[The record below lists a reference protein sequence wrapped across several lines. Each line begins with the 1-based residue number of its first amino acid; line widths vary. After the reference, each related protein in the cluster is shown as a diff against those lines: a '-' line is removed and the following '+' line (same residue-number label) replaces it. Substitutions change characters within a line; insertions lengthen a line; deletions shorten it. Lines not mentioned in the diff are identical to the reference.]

1 MQLWRCRTGI
11 DALAERFFVQC
22 RQVTYV
28 LLLFM
33 NMADLEPYVSMSEGV
48 RGVLENAVEAL
59 ERLLVFAL
67 LFVDDTETEQDLVG
81 LVKI

>member
-1 MQLWRCRTGI
+1 
-11 DALAERFFVQC
+11 
-22 RQVTYV
+22 
-28 LLLFM
+28 
-33 NMADLEPYVSMSEGV
+33 MADLEPDVSMSEGV